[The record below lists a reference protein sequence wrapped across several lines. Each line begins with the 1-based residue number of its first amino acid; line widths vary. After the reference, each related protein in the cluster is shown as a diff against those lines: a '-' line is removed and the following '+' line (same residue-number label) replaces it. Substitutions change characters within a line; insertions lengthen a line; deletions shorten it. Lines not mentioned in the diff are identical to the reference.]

1 MHLLID
7 IGNST
12 VVVAIAS
19 SDGNISVTWRFK
31 TLKGEISTFF
41 RSELL
46 SGFAKYRLS
55 AASVST
61 VTISSVVPEVND
73 DISQAVFDLTGIMP
87 HFFSVADALP
97 VLTIDIESP
106 SLVGHDRLADAIGAA
121 CCYGSPAIVFD
132 MGTATTVGVISSGNV
147 FLGGMIIP
155 GVKTSLAALSTRA
168 SQLPSINIET
178 PSDIIGRNTL
188 ECMQSGILYGTA
200 SMVDGIIDRLSS
212 RFPSQPVIVA
222 TGGMARK
229 IIPHCRHSV
238 MIDDFLQFKGL
249 FHSVIAPHLK

>member
-1 MHLLID
+1 
-7 IGNST
+7 
-12 VVVAIAS
+12 
-19 SDGNISVTWRFK
+19 
-31 TLKGEISTFF
+31 
-41 RSELL
+41 
-46 SGFAKYRLS
+46 
-55 AASVST
+55 
-61 VTISSVVPEVND
+61 
-73 DISQAVFDLTGIMP
+73 
-87 HFFSVADALP
+87 
-97 VLTIDIESP
+97 
-106 SLVGHDRLADAIGAA
+106 
-121 CCYGSPAIVFD
+121 

-229 IIPHCRHSV
+229 IIPQCRHSV